1 MKLAI
6 IDDSKFWCDL
16 AYDTVKAFYEDNP
29 VDIELFDSGEAFLE
43 CNKPYDII
51 LVDINNA
58 TKMRTRGVKNNF
70 EYIEY
75 PVYTESHYQAKFSLV
90 DYNED
95 LGSVDDDCGFAI
107 GFIEP

>member
-1 MKLAI
+1 MTPCTPGSGDVLKVYG
-6 IDDSKFWCDL
+6 FWL
-16 AYDTVKAFYEDNP
+16 AYSDGTVKSLKFHD
-29 VDIELFDSGEAFLE
+29 
-43 CNKPYDII
+43 YDII

-95 LGSVDDDCGFAI
+95 MDSVDDDCGFAI